1 MDKTALSEMILININ
16 MLKCA
21 MHTDQGIIL
30 HNQMNITPVLTFPY
44 PTRNKTKHQ
53 DEVIKGQI

>member
-1 MDKTALSEMILININ
+1 